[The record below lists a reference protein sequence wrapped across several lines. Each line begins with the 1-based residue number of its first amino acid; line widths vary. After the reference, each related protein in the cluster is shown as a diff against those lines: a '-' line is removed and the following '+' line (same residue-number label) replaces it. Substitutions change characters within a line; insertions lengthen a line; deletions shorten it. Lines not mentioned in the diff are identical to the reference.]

1 MKRLMIVTA
10 LGFTTAIGAALAAK
24 TAVASDPMPLPRP
37 AIENTAADAATG
49 IETRMILVSAIDP
62 AASRTSGYGV
72 DDANRITFPVYFAEG
87 RTQPGADARTVLRA
101 VAEEITYRG
110 LTDITVAP
118 SPAIMRAD
126 YETQE
131 AAERRAAAVAETLM
145 ENGVPERW
153 IAIQPGLASDV

>member
-24 TAVASDPMPLPRP
+24 TAVASDPVPLPRP
-37 AIENTAADAATG
+37 AIEDAAMS
-49 IETRMILVSAIDP
+49 IETRMILVSAVDP
-62 AASRTSGYGV
+62 AASRSPGYGV
-72 DDANRITFPVYFAEG
+72 DDAKRITFPVYFADG
-87 RTQPGADARTVLRA
+87 RTVPGADAQTVLRA

-110 LTDITVAP
+110 LTNITVAP

-131 AAERRAAAVAETLM
+131 AAERRAAAVATALM

-153 IAIQPGLASDV
+153 IAVQPGLASDV

>member
-24 TAVASDPMPLPRP
+24 TAVASDPVPMPRP
-37 AIENTAADAATG
+37 TIENTAADATG

-62 AASRTSGYGV
+62 AASRNSGYGI
-72 DDANRITFPVYFAEG
+72 DDAKRVTFPVYFAEG

>member
-24 TAVASDPMPLPRP
+24 TAVASDPTPMPRP
-37 AIENTAADAATG
+37 AIENTAADATS

-62 AASRTSGYGV
+62 AASRASGYGI
-72 DDANRITFPVYFAEG
+72 DDAKRISFPVYFAEG
-87 RTQPGADARTVLRA
+87 HTQPGADARTVLRA

-110 LTDITVAP
+110 LTNITVAP

-131 AAERRAAAVAETLM
+131 AAERRAAAVAATLM

-153 IAIQPGLASDV
+153 IAVQPGLASEV

>member
-10 LGFTTAIGAALAAK
+10 LGFTTAIGAALAAR
-24 TAVASDPMPLPRP
+24 TAVASDPMPMPRP
-37 AIENTAADAATG
+37 AIEHVAADAAMS
-49 IETRMILVSAIDP
+49 IETRMILVSAVDP
-62 AASRTSGYGV
+62 AASRSSGYGV
-72 DDANRITFPVYFAEG
+72 DDAKRITFPVYFADG
-87 RTQPGADARTVLRA
+87 RTVPGADAQKVLRA

-110 LTDITVAP
+110 LTNIRVAP

-131 AAERRAAAVAETLM
+131 AAEHRAAAVAATLM

-153 IAIQPGLASDV
+153 IAVQPGLASDV